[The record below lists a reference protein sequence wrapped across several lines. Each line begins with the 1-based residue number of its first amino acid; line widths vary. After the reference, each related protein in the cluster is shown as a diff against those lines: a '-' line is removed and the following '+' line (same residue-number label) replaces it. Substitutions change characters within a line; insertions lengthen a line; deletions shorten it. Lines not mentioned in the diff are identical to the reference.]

1 MTNDINTKHK
11 LQTLQIDLESQSYIH
26 NDQAVMYP
34 RSCRRR
40 GDQLA
45 AKPRNDQADRVA
57 KARAELQEKR
67 QRKAMMEKNREVA
80 SGGKPKSSIQG
91 GRRQVGWE
99 EEGSLGRVVRTLHDD
114 DSSSESESESEDEA
128 VTAKRP
134 RLSPDAVSELSESKT
149 REYEESLME
158 KDEEIDALKRENQ
171 ELKMIHGTAKKMKA
185 IKANPH
191 CMMSE
196 DQVRDIESQ
205 VGGLIR
211 MVLLRV
217 FRTVEPEML
226 IWSDEP
232 DTICG
237 IVMSKL
243 QLSTDRSEATDRA
256 LWDMVIAPRFGRKF
270 GLIKNRQVQEMKN
283 VFNGKR
289 VPKQCII

>member
-45 AKPRNDQADRVA
+45 AKPRNANQGA
-57 KARAELQEKR
+57 KARADLQEKR
-67 QRKAMMEKNREVA
+67 QRKAMVEKNREVA

-114 DSSSESESESEDEA
+114 DSSSESESDGEA
-128 VTAKRP
+128 VTTKRP
-134 RLSPDAVSELSESKT
+134 RLSPDAVSELSENKS